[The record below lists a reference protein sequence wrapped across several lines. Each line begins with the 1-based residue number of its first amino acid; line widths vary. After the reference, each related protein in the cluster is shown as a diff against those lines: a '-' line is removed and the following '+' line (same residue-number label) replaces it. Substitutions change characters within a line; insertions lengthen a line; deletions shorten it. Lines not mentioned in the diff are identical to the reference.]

1 MDTEFAMNW
10 FSEQFCGRLLEGL
23 QDEDQSLPNIPIADL
38 GDLDISIP
46 PPQNGGL
53 HWTSNNN
60 NNEILAEAGEY
71 LG

>member
-1 MDTEFAMNW
+1 MDTELAMNW

-46 PPQNGGL
+46 PPQMVAYIGP
-53 HWTSNNN
+53 TT
-60 NNEILAEAGEY
+60 IIIMRY
-71 LG
+71 